1 MTTNDLPPLW
11 RDHYEESVAV
21 GIEGGG
27 NEAFIRRERLAV
39 VLEQMR
45 EEAEHDRNRARRP
58 AVRPA

>member
-1 MTTNDLPPLW
+1 MTPNDLPPLW

-27 NEAFIRRERLAV
+27 QPEFIRRERLAV

-45 EEAEHDRNRARRP
+45 KEASDDRNRTGRP
-58 AVRPA
+58 ASRPA